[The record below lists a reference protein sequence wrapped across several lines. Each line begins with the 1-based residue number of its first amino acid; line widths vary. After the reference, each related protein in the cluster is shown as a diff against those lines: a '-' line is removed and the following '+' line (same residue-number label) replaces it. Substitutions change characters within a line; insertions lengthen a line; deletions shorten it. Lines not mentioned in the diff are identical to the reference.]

1 MTLSLG
7 LLASLLVG
15 IVLTCLH
22 AVTKVRTEM
31 VAALTVGRHHVEN
44 QVNDGETQI
53 EPNRLIAQI
62 VGDFNGDRHLRAVL
76 LSAAGKD
83 AMRST
88 LLPPDDPAP
97 RAFYDLVAGAAMQ
110 PDVALPSGF
119 AALGQLWLETDPHN
133 EVAEAWSDFKLMLSI
148 LGLFFAV
155 GLGLMIWIV
164 RRALAPLRDL
174 CLGFGRIGAGEYD
187 ARVMTMTYRELAPVQ
202 QGFNEMAA
210 RLARIEMHNR
220 SLQAPIQQV
229 QEEER
234 AEMARDL
241 HDEIAPFLF
250 AVGTDA
256 ALIQQFVL
264 TRRID
269 DIDSRAAAIVDSVRH
284 MQRHLKTVLS
294 RLMPNALVDLSL
306 PGAIEQLVTF

>member
-1 MTLSLG
+1 
-7 LLASLLVG
+7 
-15 IVLTCLH
+15 
-22 AVTKVRTEM
+22 
-31 VAALTVGRHHVEN
+31 
-44 QVNDGETQI
+44 
-53 EPNRLIAQI
+53 
-62 VGDFNGDRHLRAVL
+62 
-76 LSAAGKD
+76 
-83 AMRST
+83 
-88 LLPPDDPAP
+88 
-97 RAFYDLVAGAAMQ
+97 MQ